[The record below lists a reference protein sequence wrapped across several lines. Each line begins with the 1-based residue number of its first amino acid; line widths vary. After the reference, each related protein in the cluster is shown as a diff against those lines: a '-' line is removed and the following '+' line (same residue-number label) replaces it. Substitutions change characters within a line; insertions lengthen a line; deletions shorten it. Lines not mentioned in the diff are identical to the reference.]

1 MKLDEALGYK
11 QQMVREESMKLA
23 AEIDVFLEMNGD
35 QLPTNV
41 SMSLQ
46 KALQNLSAYTGYT
59 GHEAD

>member
-1 MKLDEALGYK
+1 MKLNEAINYK
-11 QQMVREESMKLA
+11 QANAKREADQLA
-23 AEIDVFLEMNGD
+23 ASIEVFLDMNQG

-41 SMSLQ
+41 ELSLQ